1 MVAGTR
7 NRIPGATG
15 RIAMRVRST
24 GLGKTEMI
32 AGIKRLEPVE
42 NGYIIMEMHSTEP
55 IKWRI
60 RIALTGPDLRRL
72 LKLMFKPA
80 TALVLLKTLFQG
92 VNTKPPPEF

>member
-1 MVAGTR
+1 
-7 NRIPGATG
+7 
-15 RIAMRVRST
+15 MRVRST
-24 GLGKTEMI
+24 GLGNTEMV
-32 AGIKRLEPVE
+32 AGIKRLQPVK
-42 NGYIIMEMHSTEP
+42 NGYIVMEMRSTEP

-72 LKLMFKPA
+72 LKLIFKPT